1 MTNIERRIFMSSKPE
16 FVQFIADQLEEAGQ
30 ITYRKMFGEYGM
42 YCNGKLFAVICSD
55 QLFIKVTE
63 EGALAAPDLE
73 TAPPYNGSKP
83 YFVIEDI
90 DNRDFLTK
98 LVTVTCKSL
107 PEPKQKKERKK

>member
-1 MTNIERRIFMSSKPE
+1 MSSKPE

-63 EGALAAPDLE
+63 EGALAAPGLE

-107 PEPKQKKERKK
+107 PEPKPKKERKK

>member
-1 MTNIERRIFMSSKPE
+1 MSSKPE

-83 YFVIEDI
+83 YFVIDYLI
-90 DNRDFLTK
+90 LTK